1 MAERAHEVASKM
13 SDRVAAFA
21 SVSGCLNGTEKR
33 PDKAVPALLIHGTN
47 DSLVPFNGRRFTP
60 LMPRMLPF
68 SAARDFW
75 KSSNGTNE
83 STQTEVK
90 PGVIKETHV
99 NKKSGN
105 EVVVYTLKG
114 NGHGWPGR
122 PDSIDGKPC
131 LKVKGEDLIWDFF
144 SKHKKAG

>member
-1 MAERAHEVASKM
+1 MPTLFNAAVQALNVGQTL
-13 SDRVAAFA
+13 SDTFTVTT
-21 SVSGCLNGTEKR
+21 VDGTQQ
-33 PDKAVPALLIHGTN
+33 VVTILIHGTN